1 MNQAIRHKMD
11 TNEKPPEHAGSVARL
26 TSIVDTVRAE
36 GLGWV
41 LRRLRYRTPHTPAGR
56 AVHTGFRRLIGLML
70 EAPRAIR
77 RRLGAAP
84 AADADTLYAFYD
96 LQVAPISYDV
106 SWFASTADR
115 ARRRMGLSRLH
126 FVIVP
131 GVKNGLREERKAY
144 ESVVDASVRLWRL
157 HNIVVPILTLVPSF
171 AGLSITPSRDAAGA
185 LRAAAG
191 GRVYPAH
198 YEPALPV
205 AHWPSELLTELGE
218 PGEEIGVLRSS
229 VQGLRYVERWLASR
243 LKGRRLVTITIR
255 DYNFMPSRNSNLE
268 AWASFA
274 RRLDVTQ
281 YLPVFVLDTERTLD
295 TLPAPLAGFEIF
307 REASWNLWLRMA
319 LYEVSYL
326 NLGVNNG
333 PLFMC
338 VHNARTRVLIFKI
351 VTPSAPQTTEE
362 LMATLGFKIGG
373 QIPFATPFQRLVW
386 ENDNLETIEREFVRM
401 TRLIGE
407 SGARPARTSSGAGAA
422 SATSQSSAR
431 SLR

>member
-1 MNQAIRHKMD
+1 MD
-11 TNEKPPEHAGSVARL
+11 TNEQDPKPAGSPARL
-26 TSIVDTVRAE
+26 TSVMDTVRTE

-41 LRRLRYRTPHTPAGR
+41 LRRLRYRTPLTPAGR
-56 AVHTGFRRLIGLML
+56 AVHAGLRRMLGLVL
-70 EAPRAIR
+70 GAPRAIR
-77 RRLGAAP
+77 RGLGNTP
-84 AADADTLYAFYD
+84 AADEDTLYAFYD
-96 LQVAPISYDV
+96 LQVAPLSYDV

-144 ESVVDASVRLWRL
+144 ESVVDASSRLWRL
-157 HNIVVPILTLVPSF
+157 HNIIVPLLALVPSF
-171 AGLSITPSRDAAGA
+171 AGLSILPSRDAVGA

-191 GRVYPAH
+191 NRVYPAH
-198 YEPALPV
+198 YEPSMPV
-205 AHWPSELLTELGE
+205 SNWPTELLTEPCD

-229 VQGLRYVERWLASR
+229 PQGLRYVERWLASR
-243 LKGRRLVTITIR
+243 LAGRRPVTITIR
-255 DYNFMPSRNSNLE
+255 DYNFMPARNSNLD

-274 RRLDVTQ
+274 GRLDATK

-295 TLPAPLAGFEIF
+295 PLPAPLAGFEVF

-338 VHNARTRVLIFKI
+338 LHNSRTRLLIFKI

-373 QIPFATPFQRLVW
+373 QVPFATACQRLVW
-386 ENDNLETIEREFVRM
+386 EDDNLDTIEREFAKM
-401 TRLIGE
+401 IRLIEE
-407 SGARPARTSSGAGAA
+407 SGTKPAGP
-422 SATSQSSAR
+422 
-431 SLR
+431 